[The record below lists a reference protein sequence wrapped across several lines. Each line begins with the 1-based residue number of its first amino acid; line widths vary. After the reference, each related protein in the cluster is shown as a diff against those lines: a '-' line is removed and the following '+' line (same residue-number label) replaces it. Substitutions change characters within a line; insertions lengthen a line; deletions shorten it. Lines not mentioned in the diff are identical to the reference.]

1 MISIA
6 IVEDDKENQK
16 QLQDFLLSYQ
26 KEIKEEIKITLF
38 SNGLNFIEEYK
49 PIYDIVF
56 MDINMP
62 LMDGMKASRLLRE
75 RDENVDL
82 IFTTVLKE
90 YSLFGY
96 DVNASAFLIKPFDE
110 NMLKDKLDKI
120 LSRRRRDREEGFI
133 FNDENIHV
141 RVPNCDITY
150 IESLDHYCIFHT
162 AKDKEFR
169 KLISLKD
176 VEKKLAS
183 SGFLRCNNSYL
194 VNPIYIDEY
203 QKDSLKVHGKEIPVS
218 RTRRK
223 VFFESL
229 AKVFGERYQ

>member
-6 IVEDDKENQK
+6 IVEDNKENQE
-16 QLQDFLLSYQ
+16 QLQSFLLSYQ
-26 KEIKEEIKITLF
+26 KEIKEEIRISLF
-38 SNGLNFIEEYK
+38 SDGLNFIEDYK
-49 PIYDIVF
+49 PVYDIVF

-82 IFTTVLKE
+82 IFTTILKE

-110 NMLKDKLDKI
+110 NLLKEKLNRI
-120 LSRRRRDREEGFI
+120 LSRRRRDKEEGFI
-133 FNDENIHV
+133 FNDENVHV
-141 RVPNCDITY
+141 RVLNCDITY

-162 AKDKEFR
+162 SKDKEYR

-176 VEKKLAS
+176 VEKKLLDA
-183 SGFLRCNNSYL
+183 GFLRCNNSYL
-194 VNPIYIDEY
+194 VNPLYIEEY
-203 QKDSLKVHGKEIPVS
+203 QRDVVKVHGKEIPVS

-223 VFFESL
+223 AFFESL